1 MNRSKVLITLGVM
14 LSLFLASMEAT
25 VVATGMPTIV
35 SQLGGLDIYSWVF
48 SAYMLAATATVPIF
62 GKLSDLFGRR
72 PVYLVAMGL
81 FLAGSLLCGLAQS
94 MAQLIAFRIVQGLGA
109 GGVLPLAFVI
119 VGALFSFEQ
128 RAKVQGVFAGVWGI
142 SSLVG
147 PLLGGFLVDQVS
159 WRWIF
164 YINLVPGLLAA
175 ALIGFVWVDEARPA
189 GAGAVSVD
197 YAGAILLSMG
207 VAALLLGLFEVRT
220 PVGRL
225 LLVLAAG
232 AFAVLWR
239 VEHAAADP
247 VLPLRLFRDRLFAAA
262 SAHGVLAGC
271 AVFGGVAFVP
281 LFVQAVMGTS
291 ATAAGA
297 TLMPLMLGWV
307 AASIIGSRLLL
318 VVGYRPVA
326 VTGMASLTIGTF
338 LMAQIGEQTGHGFL
352 LASLAL
358 MGIGMGLSVPSL
370 MIAVQTAVAR
380 HDLGTATSTL
390 QFMRSIGGAVGV
402 SVMGLVL
409 SLRLAGTLA
418 AAGADPAAVSLNRL
432 LDPLVRASAATGLEA
447 VLRAALAGAIRG
459 VFIIAFV
466 TAAAG
471 LAATA
476 LAPRGRIAQLAAA
489 RAEATATSAGG
500 K

>member
-35 SQLGGLDIYSWVF
+35 GQLGGLDIYSWVF

-62 GKLSDLFGRR
+62 GKLSDLYGRR

-128 RAKVQGVFAGVWGI
+128 RARIQGVFAGVWGI
-142 SSLVG
+142 SSIVG

-175 ALIGFVWVDEARPA
+175 ALIWFVWVDEARP
-189 GAGAVSVD
+189 AGAVSVD

-220 PVGRL
+220 TAGRL

-232 AFAVLWR
+232 ALALLWR
-239 VEHAAADP
+239 VERAAVDP
-247 VLPLRLFRDRLFAAA
+247 VLPLRLFHDRLFAAA

-281 LFVQAVMGTS
+281 LFVQAVMGAS

-307 AASIIGSRLLL
+307 TASIIGSRLLL
-318 VVGYRPVA
+318 VVGYRLVA

-409 SLRLAGTLA
+409 SLRLAGALA
-418 AAGADPAAVSLNRL
+418 AAGTDPAAVSLNRL
-432 LDPLVRASAATGLEA
+432 LDPLVRTSAAAGLDA
-447 VLRAALAGAIRG
+447 VLRTALAGAIRG

-489 RAEATATSAGG
+489 RAEAAATPAGG